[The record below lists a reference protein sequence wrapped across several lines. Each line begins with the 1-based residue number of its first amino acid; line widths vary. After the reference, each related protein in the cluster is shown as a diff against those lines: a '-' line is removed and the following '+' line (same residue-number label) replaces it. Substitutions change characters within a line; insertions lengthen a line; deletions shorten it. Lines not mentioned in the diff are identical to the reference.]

1 MFIWVSLHRNRSAFF
16 EIPKKFVSEA
26 VYCKLFSF
34 FRFTKIVKMKK
45 KQQEKRKEGSGRGK
59 IEREKGQ
66 EGGGKEGEKD
76 GVERREGETEAEGE
90 N

>member
-1 MFIWVSLHRNRSAFF
+1 MKNWAH
-16 EIPKKFVSEA
+16 
-26 VYCKLFSF
+26 CKLSSF

-45 KQQEKRKEGSGRGK
+45 KQQERRKEGSGRDK

>member
-1 MFIWVSLHRNRSAFF
+1 MKNWAH
-16 EIPKKFVSEA
+16 
-26 VYCKLFSF
+26 CKLSSF

-45 KQQEKRKEGSGRGK
+45 EQQERRKEGSGRGK

-76 GVERREGETEAEGE
+76 GGERRDGETEAEG
-90 N
+90 

>member
-1 MFIWVSLHRNRSAFF
+1 MKNWAH
-16 EIPKKFVSEA
+16 
-26 VYCKLFSF
+26 CKLSSF

-45 KQQEKRKEGSGRGK
+45 KQQERRKEGSGRDK

-76 GVERREGETEAEGE
+76 GVGIMIKLCMSIARP
-90 N
+90 

>member
-1 MFIWVSLHRNRSAFF
+1 METVSTRWDKSGQTTF
-16 EIPKKFVSEA
+16 KFQCFV
-26 VYCKLFSF
+26 KLCSF

-45 KQQEKRKEGSGRGK
+45 KQQERRKEGSGRGK

-76 GVERREGETEAEGE
+76 GGERRDGETEAEG
-90 N
+90 